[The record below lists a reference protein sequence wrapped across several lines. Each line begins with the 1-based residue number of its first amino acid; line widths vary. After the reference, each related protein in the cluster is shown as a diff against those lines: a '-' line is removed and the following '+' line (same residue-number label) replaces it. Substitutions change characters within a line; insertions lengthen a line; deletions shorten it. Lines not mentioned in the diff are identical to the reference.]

1 MVKMEVEEEVIS
13 GEEPMRGETMV
24 EVDNNKGDNLEE
36 LETMREEWV
45 NNNLTKRVRTSLEKI
60 YGNWEV
66 TR

>member
-1 MVKMEVEEEVIS
+1 MEEEVEVIS

-36 LETMREEWV
+36 LVTMREVWV
-45 NNNLTKRVRTSLEKI
+45 NNNLTKPVRTSLERI

>member
-1 MVKMEVEEEVIS
+1 MEVEEEVIS